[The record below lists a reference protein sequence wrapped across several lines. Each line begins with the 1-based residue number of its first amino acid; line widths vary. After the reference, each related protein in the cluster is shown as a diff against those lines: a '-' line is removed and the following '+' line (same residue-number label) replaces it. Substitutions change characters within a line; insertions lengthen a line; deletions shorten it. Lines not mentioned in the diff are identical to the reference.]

1 MSRAADDF
9 ASIRARMN
17 KDGLVTL
24 KSAKPPAADLLKRI
38 DDRIKKK
45 FGETLLKLLTPST
58 KDRSDSGLYDEV
70 RQLLALT
77 EEKEEKEDEEDEED
91 DDSDNA

>member
-45 FGETLLKLLTPST
+45 FGETLLNLMMPST
-58 KDRSDSGLYDEV
+58 KDKSDPGLYAEV
-70 RQLLALT
+70 KKLLALT
-77 EEKEEKEDEEDEED
+77 EEKEEKEDEED

>member
-1 MSRAADDF
+1 
-9 ASIRARMN
+9 MN

-45 FGETLLKLLTPST
+45 FGETLLNLMMPST
-58 KDRSDSGLYDEV
+58 KDKNDPGLYAEV
-70 RQLLALT
+70 KKLLALT
-77 EEKEEKEDEEDEED
+77 EEKEEKEDEED

>member
-45 FGETLLKLLTPST
+45 FGETLLNLMMPST
-58 KDRSDSGLYDEV
+58 KDKNDPGLYAEV
-70 RQLLALT
+70 KKLLALT
-77 EEKEEKEDEEDEED
+77 EEKEEKEDEED

>member
-45 FGETLLKLLTPST
+45 FGETLLNLMMPST
-58 KDRSDSGLYDEV
+58 EDKSDPGLYAEV
-70 RQLLALT
+70 KKLLALT
-77 EEKEEKEDEEDEED
+77 EEKEEKEDEED